1 MLGNGLKG
9 SLGPVGLPLQLVDCP
24 GSFGSLELVLTIFL
38 GLGASCGKHHLSVA
52 NSYCVFGV
60 VLLAWGG
67 GSAREMLS
75 RSTQCD

>member
-9 SLGPVGLPLQLVDCP
+9 SPGPVGLPLQLVDCP

-60 VLLAWGG
+60 CFIGLGRGKCRGDVEQKH
-67 GSAREMLS
+67 SM
-75 RSTQCD
+75 

>member
-60 VLLAWGG
+60 CFIGLGRGKCKGDVEQKH
-67 GSAREMLS
+67 SM
-75 RSTQCD
+75 